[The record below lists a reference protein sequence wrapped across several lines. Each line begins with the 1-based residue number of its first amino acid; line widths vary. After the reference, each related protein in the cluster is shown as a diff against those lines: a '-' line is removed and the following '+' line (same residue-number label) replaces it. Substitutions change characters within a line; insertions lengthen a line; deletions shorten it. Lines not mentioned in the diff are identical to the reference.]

1 MVKKR
6 DKAAPAP
13 LPSAPSLPAAVA
25 ADQLGTA
32 VRPLQTAGY
41 DGALA
46 GSQCRWGDYEV
57 GERIDHVDGITIEEA
72 EHQMAARLY
81 QNTAR
86 VHFNQHTEREGRFGR
101 RLVYGGV
108 VISMARALSFNGL
121 GNAFHIA
128 AINGGR
134 HVAPCFAGDTIYAWS
149 EILDKSPIPGRS
161 DVGAL
166 RMRLVAASNRK
177 TLDFPLWKSANK
189 YEDGVVLDLDA
200 WLVLPM

>member
-108 VISMARALSFNGL
+108 GIFMARALSFNWL
-121 GNAFHIA
+121 GNAFHLT
-128 AINGGR
+128 AIHGGAR
-134 HVAPCFAGDTIYAWS
+134 VWAC
-149 EILDKSPIPGRS
+149 L
-161 DVGAL
+161 L
-166 RMRLVAASNRK
+166 RGSYYHLCPNH
-177 TLDFPLWKSANK
+177 
-189 YEDGVVLDLDA
+189 
-200 WLVLPM
+200 